1 MATKYEYL
9 VINLD
14 RRELPDDVTE
24 SDQMSS
30 ILNRH
35 GARGWQLDRFWDSD
49 DGFVRFFLLRKDTT
63 KAIEPERKIVSF

>member
-1 MATKYEYL
+1 MASGDKVSSPRRRPVATKYEYL

-35 GARGWQLDRFWDSD
+35 GARLAVGPIL
-49 DGFVRFFLLRKDTT
+49 GLR
-63 KAIEPERKIVSF
+63 